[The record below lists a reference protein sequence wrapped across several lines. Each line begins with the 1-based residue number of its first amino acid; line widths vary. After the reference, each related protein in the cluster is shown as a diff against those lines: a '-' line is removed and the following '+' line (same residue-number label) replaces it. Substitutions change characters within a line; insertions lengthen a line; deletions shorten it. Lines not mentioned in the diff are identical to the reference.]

1 MVPLFFFQK
10 KQDGTMRMCVD
21 YRALNKAT
29 VKNKYP
35 VPLVQ
40 NLMDRL
46 SNVGSQN
53 LILGQVIGGLG

>member
-1 MVPLFFFQK
+1 MNVCRLQ
-10 KQDGTMRMCVD
+10 GA
-21 YRALNKAT
+21 YKAT

-46 SNVGSQN
+46 SNAGSQN